1 MKNNTGKLIVILFT
15 GLSLLFSCTK
25 DPGNEINSVIRQ
37 EFEINAGE
45 LLSVSLGSF
54 GDEEGAWIIKNPQH
68 AKVSKIYRQISL
80 SSIIYEYQPQDNYAG
95 EDSVTIILNRGSD
108 GASPGRNDTANIRI
122 IVKK

>member
-25 DPGNEINSVIRQ
+25 DPGNEINPGIQQ
-37 EFEINAGE
+37 EFEINAGD
-45 LLSVSLGSF
+45 LLTVNLGSF

-68 AKVSKIYRQISL
+68 AKVSNLYRQISL
-80 SSIIYEYQPQDNYAG
+80 SSIVYEYQPQDNYAG